1 MKYLILI
8 SSILALSACS
18 HLNTKSA
25 PEVVPSC
32 FSDGEDQSKMCKA
45 QRVNE
50 DSKIVVTRCIGSQ
63 NREALAILRGKCVEK
78 ICSEGSNTDCQI
90 KGEIRV
96 LAQYAELVTS
106 KMFTDSE
113 TDRTPKNR
121 STKERKS
128 KIKTAKAVVEEEI
141 DVDPSVPLKPSPE
154 KKTVAAAPTPT
165 PPKKRELPAELP
177 QVAVILR
184 PANSL
189 EKKPTPSRSVASIKT
204 EDGFK
209 KVCIAKDNLSAPE
222 IMRGKCAT
230 RMCISGKCDYKGHK
244 EMFDL

>member
-18 HLNTKSA
+18 HLNTKSP

-32 FSDGEDQSKMCKA
+32 FSDGEDQTKMCKA
-45 QRVNE
+45 HRVNE

-63 NREALAILRGKCVEK
+63 NREALAALRGKCVEK
-78 ICSEGSNTDCQI
+78 ICSQGSNTDCQL
-90 KGEIRV
+90 KGEVRV

-106 KMFTDSE
+106 KMFTDGE

-121 STKERKS
+121 SAKERKS
-128 KIKTAKAVVEEEI
+128 KIKTAKAAVEEEI
-141 DVDPSVPLKPSPE
+141 DVDPSVPLKPE
-154 KKTVAAAPTPT
+154 KKTMAEAPPTPT

-184 PANSL
+184 PANSPT
-189 EKKPTPSRSVASIKT
+189 KKPTPTRSVASIKI

-209 KVCIAKDNLSAPE
+209 KVCIAKNNLSAPE

-230 RMCISGKCDYKGHK
+230 RMCLSGKCDYKGHK